1 MKSSVLSYP
10 ELKSPETPLPD
21 ITQTIEK
28 FEKKSI
34 NKSILYERMGG
45 YDEKNKKE
53 ELINILEY
61 FNTFHNYDSKFK
73 KEDFEAMI
81 PDKMIKVDDERW
93 FPIYNSLDRPIPY
106 KIITEH
112 ENLYSKDELSYH
124 CGCSQRCGA
133 LYLVRNKMTNI
144 YFGVGSI
151 CINKFIDYEFLNIVN
166 NLKNISLKKCCDKCK
181 EPIHLKTTKNIISN
195 WSIKNKLP
203 NITLC
208 NKCIKS
214 IIVLLDIKY
223 KEKDEFRKYGTCWS
237 VEKKSWYIK
246 GKVPKQLYDR
256 IKYIDV

>member
-1 MKSSVLSYP
+1 M
-10 ELKSPETPLPD
+10 KSPEIPLPD
-21 ITQTIEK
+21 ITPTIEK

-34 NKSILYERMGG
+34 NKSILYERSG

-61 FNTFHNYDSKFK
+61 FNTYYNYDSKFK

-81 PDKMIKVDDERW
+81 PDKMIKLDDERW

-106 KIITEH
+106 KIIAEDYNADNYNQ
-112 ENLYSKDELSYH
+112 EELCYY
-124 CGCSQRCGA
+124 CCCSQKCGA
-133 LYLVRNKMTNI
+133 LYLIRNKITNI

-151 CINKFIDYEFLNIVN
+151 CINKFIDNKFLNIVN
-166 NLKNISLKKCCDKCK
+166 NLKSISLKKCCDKCK
-181 EPIHLKTTKNIISN
+181 EPIHIRTTKNIKCN

-203 NITLC
+203 NLTLC
-208 NKCIKS
+208 NQCIKN

-237 VEKKSWYIK
+237 VENKSWYIK